1 MIEGENDHEKTKERW
16 LILKEFFQ
24 ENNIEFKEIF
34 SVKGNILSKLVSLI
48 YMLDYSTIYKAVLNE
63 IDPTP
68 IKSIDFIKKRL

>member
-1 MIEGENDHEKTKERW
+1 MH
-16 LILKEFFQ
+16 LIIFLKEFFQ